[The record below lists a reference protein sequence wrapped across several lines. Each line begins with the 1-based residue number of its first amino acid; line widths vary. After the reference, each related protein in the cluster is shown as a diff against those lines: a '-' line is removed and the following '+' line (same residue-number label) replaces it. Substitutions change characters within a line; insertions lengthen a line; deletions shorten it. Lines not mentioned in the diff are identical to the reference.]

1 MTESEFVISFPGAS
15 TADANRF
22 AADLAI
28 VIRET
33 GEGLK
38 VKQQRARSETQD
50 IGATLLVIL
59 GTASATALANGISSW
74 LARHSGAKIQ
84 IDVDGKVVASNLD
97 SRDAARI
104 AQSFSRSK

>member
-1 MTESEFVISFPGAS
+1 MSEFVISFPGAS
-15 TADANRF
+15 TAEANRF

-33 GEGLK
+33 DKGTK
-38 VKQQRARSETQD
+38 VKQQRENPEAQD
-50 IGATLLVIL
+50 FGATLLVIL
-59 GTASATALANGISSW
+59 GTASATAVANGISSW

-84 IDVDGKVVASNLD
+84 IDADGKVVASNLD

-104 AQSFSRSK
+104 AESISRSK